1 MRPAIARYD
10 GYSDWYDE
18 TFSATHPEE
27 QETWFLETLGA
38 GGGAVCLD
46 IACGTG
52 RAGRLLRD
60 AGYRAVGFDISADQL
75 RFARSRLPAAVR
87 ADARRLPVPD
97 ECADVATGMY
107 FQTDTEDF
115 TAVVRE
121 VARCLRPGG
130 RFAYLGVHPCYVG
143 PFVYRLDEQQDQSLT
158 FTPGYG
164 TPGYGTAGSGTAGSG
179 TAGSGT
185 AGSGTGG
192 WADRGSGDGSKIG
205 SRVGFHHKTLASFL
219 QAFGDAGFM
228 IRTVREF
235 VPPGRILPWDL
246 ALLAEKPS

>member
-1 MRPAIARYD
+1 VRPAIARYD

-27 QETWFLETLGA
+27 QETWFRECLGV
-38 GGGAVCLD
+38 GRGAVCLD
-46 IACGTG
+46 VACGTG
-52 RAGRLLRD
+52 RAGRLLRE

-75 RFARSRLPAAVR
+75 RFARSRLAAAVR
-87 ADARRLPVPD
+87 ADARRLPMPD
-97 ECADVATGMY
+97 ACADAATGMY

-115 TAVVRE
+115 AAVVRE

-143 PFVYRLDEQQDQSLT
+143 PFVYRLDEQRDQSLT

-164 TPGYGTAGSGTAGSG
+164 TAGTGL
-179 TAGSGT
+179 
-185 AGSGTGG
+185 GG

-205 SRVGFHHKTLASFL
+205 GRVGFHHKTLSSFL
-219 QAFGDAGFM
+219 QAFGDAGFI
-228 IRTVREF
+228 IRAVREF

>member
-10 GYSDWYDE
+10 GQSDWYDE

-27 QETWFLETLGA
+27 QEAWFRGILGA
-38 GGGAVCLD
+38 GRGAVCLD
-46 IACGTG
+46 VACGTG

-75 RFARSRLPAAVR
+75 RYARSRLAAAVR

-97 ECADVATGMY
+97 AWADVATGMY

-115 TAVVRE
+115 AAVVRE

-164 TPGYGTAGSGTAGSG
+164 T
-179 TAGSGT
+179 

-192 WADRGSGDGSKIG
+192 WVSRASGDGSKIAG
-205 SRVGFHHKTLASFL
+205 RVGFHHKTLTSFL
-219 QAFGDAGFM
+219 QAFLDAGFTL
-228 IRTVREF
+228 RSVREF
-235 VPPGRILPWDL
+235 VPSGRILPWDL
-246 ALLAEKPS
+246 ALLATKPS

>member
-10 GYSDWYDE
+10 GQSDWYDA
-18 TFSATHPEE
+18 TFSAFHHEE
-27 QETWFLETLGA
+27 QEAWFLGTLGA

-52 RAGRLLRD
+52 RAGRLLHD

-158 FTPGYG
+158 FTAGYG
-164 TPGYGTAGSGTAGSG
+164 TV
-179 TAGSGT
+179 
-185 AGSGTGG
+185 G
-192 WADRGSGDGSKIG
+192 WAGRASGDGSRIG
-205 SRVGFHHKTLASFL
+205 GRVGFHHKTLASFL
-219 QAFGDAGFM
+219 QAFGDAGLAL
-228 IRTVREF
+228 RSAREF
-235 VPPGRILPWDL
+235 MAPGGGILPWGL
-246 ALLAEKPS
+246 ALLTEKPR

>member
-10 GYSDWYDE
+10 GQSDWYDE

-27 QETWFLETLGA
+27 QEAWFRECLGV
-38 GGGAVCLD
+38 GRGAVCLD
-46 IACGTG
+46 VACGTG
-52 RAGRLLRD
+52 RAGGLLRD

-75 RFARSRLPAAVR
+75 RYARPRLAAVVR
-87 ADARRLPVPD
+87 ADARRLPAPD
-97 ECADVATGMY
+97 ACADVATGMY

-115 TAVVRE
+115 AAVVRE

-164 TPGYGTAGSGTAGSG
+164 T
-179 TAGSGT
+179 

-192 WADRGSGDGSKIG
+192 WVSRASGDGSKIAG
-205 SRVGFHHKTLASFL
+205 RVGFHHKTLTSFL
-219 QAFGDAGFM
+219 QAFLDAGLTL
-228 IRTVREF
+228 RSVREF
-235 VPPGRILPWDL
+235 VPPGAILPWDL
-246 ALLAEKPS
+246 ALLATKPR